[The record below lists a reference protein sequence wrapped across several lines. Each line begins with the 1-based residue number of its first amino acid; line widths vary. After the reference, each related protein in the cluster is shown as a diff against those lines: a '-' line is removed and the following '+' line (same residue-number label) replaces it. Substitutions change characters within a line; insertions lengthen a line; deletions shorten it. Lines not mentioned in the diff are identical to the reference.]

1 MRFSITKEE
10 NKCKKNIKKTMF
22 LDVFNIFHQSAL
34 QAQINPLILPQK
46 SKTLSIFQHIV
57 SEKITKKKYS
67 RKDRQYAEQSKRA
80 DKVCVYKSTKEKEKN
95 T

>member
-10 NKCKKNIKKTMF
+10 NKCKKTSKNNVF

-57 SEKITKKKYS
+57 SEKITKKILK
-67 RKDRQYAEQSKRA
+67 KG
-80 DKVCVYKSTKEKEKN
+80 
-95 T
+95 